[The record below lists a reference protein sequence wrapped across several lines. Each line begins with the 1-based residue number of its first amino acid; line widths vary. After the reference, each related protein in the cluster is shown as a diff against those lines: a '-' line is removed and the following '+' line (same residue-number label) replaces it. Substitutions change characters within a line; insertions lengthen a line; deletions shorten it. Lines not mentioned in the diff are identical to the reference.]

1 MVKFQERKTQLLEAV
16 HAISDEK
23 DLAEW
28 EEVYQKV
35 RERRERVQ
43 QYRATLKEKFDPE
56 AVRRSRGGRKPDKA
70 DVMRLIKQMD
80 VQEPVELLLSQLTK

>member
-1 MVKFQERKTQLLEAV
+1 MAEFQEKKAQLLEAI

-28 EEVYQKV
+28 EEVYRKV
-35 RERRERVQ
+35 RESRERIQ

-56 AVRRSRGGRKPDKA
+56 AIRRSHRRPNKA
-70 DVMRLIKQMD
+70 KVKRLIKQMD
-80 VQEPVELLLSQLTK
+80 VQEPIELLLAQLTK